1 MAAPVM
7 EVAAAPMTY
16 GAPTMMPM
24 PYEMAPQYA
33 APAPQ
38 MTYAPQTYATTT
50 MPYEMMPQYATAPQ
64 MTYAAPA
71 MSPSYVPMPQMAM
84 QPMAMPQMT
93 VPQSLAMAPAA
104 PVQPRRLT
112 EGVPTPEQIATQRA
126 GYSAALDKQLTD
138 ATTTVRKE
146 TELEKQMVK
155 FNAEKTIALYAMQV
169 EEALTEQQALVDEQ
183 TTIAKLELKK
193 ALVER
198 TLQLNA
204 QAANLTLDY
213 QMKAVQMELNM
224 KQYAFQQQYAA
235 AENPLIQEYN
245 AQVARANQGSAIR

>member
-7 EVAAAPMTY
+7 EVAASPMTY
-16 GAPTMMPM
+16 AAPTM
-24 PYEMAPQYA
+24 AAQYA

-38 MTYAPQTYATTT
+38 MTYAPQAYATTA
-50 MPYEMMPQYATAPQ
+50 MPYEMPPQYAAPAPQ
-64 MTYAAPA
+64 MRHAAPA
-71 MSPSYVPMPQMAM
+71 MSYTPSYVPMPQMAM
-84 QPMAMPQMT
+84 QPMPMPQMT

-104 PVQPRRLT
+104 PIQPRRLT
-112 EGVPTPEQIATQRA
+112 EGIPTPAQVATQKA

-138 ATTTVRKE
+138 ATTTVRNE
-146 TELEKQMVK
+146 TELEKRMVK

-183 TTIAKLELKK
+183 TTIAKLELRK
-193 ALVER
+193 AMVER

-213 QMKAVQMELNM
+213 QMKAVQMELNV
-224 KQYAFQQQYAA
+224 KQYEFQQQYAK
-235 AENPLIQEYN
+235 AENHLIQDYN
-245 AQVARANQGSAIR
+245 AQVARANTGTAVR

>member
-1 MAAPVM
+1 MAAQVM
-7 EVAAAPMTY
+7 EVAY
-16 GAPTMMPM
+16 GAPTL
-24 PYEMAPQYA
+24 APQYA

-38 MTYAPQTYATTT
+38 MAYAPQIYATSA
-50 MPYEMMPQYATAPQ
+50 MPYEMSPQYAAPAPQ

-84 QPMAMPQMT
+84 QPMAMSQMT
-93 VPQSLAMAPAA
+93 VPQSLAAIPQAPIE
-104 PVQPRRLT
+104 PRRLT
-112 EGVPTPEQIATQRA
+112 GGIPTPEQIAAQRA
-126 GYSAALDKQLTD
+126 GYSAALDKQLSD
-138 ATTTVRKE
+138 ATTTVRNE

-155 FNAEKTIALYAMQV
+155 FNAEKNIALYAMQV

-224 KQYAFQQQYAA
+224 KQYTFQQEYAK
-235 AENPLIQEYN
+235 AENPLIKEYN
-245 AQVARANQGSAIR
+245 AQVARANTGTAIR